1 MLKRRAFLTYFGL
14 GCFASCFPVV
24 LAACAPQ
31 TETGIDAKAKS
42 PEPATKTDNPT
53 AEDKGGAKNKV
64 APLVKTA
71 DGYSIVGK
79 VTDLAATGQIQA
91 AGVAVS
97 RDPANP
103 KQLMAVNP
111 KCTHKGCTVDWVAA
125 EKKYECPCHNAN
137 FAADGK
143 VLKGP
148 ATQPLATYPVKIVGA
163 QILVK
168 I

>member
-1 MLKRRAFLTYFGL
+1 MLKRREFMTYFGL

-31 TETGIDAKAKS
+31 AETGTDTKAKS
-42 PEPATKTDNPT
+42 PEPV
-53 AEDKGGAKNKV
+53 AEDKGGAKKTV

-79 VTDLAATGQIQA
+79 VSDLEATGQIQA

-97 RDPANP
+97 RDPVNP
-103 KQLMAVNP
+103 KQLLAVNP
-111 KCTHKGCTVDWVAA
+111 KCTHKGCAVDWVAA
-125 EKKYECPCHNAN
+125 EKKYECPCHNSD

-148 ATQPLATYPVKIVGA
+148 ATQPLAKYPVKIVGN
-163 QILVK
+163 QVLVK

>member
-31 TETGIDAKAKS
+31 AETGTDA
-42 PEPATKTDNPT
+42 KTDNPT
-53 AEDKGGAKNKV
+53 AADKGGAKGTV
-64 APLVKTA
+64 TPLVKTA

-79 VTDLAATGQIQA
+79 VTDLVATGQIQA
-91 AGVAVS
+91 AGVSVY

-103 KQLMAVNP
+103 KQLLAVNP
-111 KCTHKGCTVDWVAA
+111 KCTHKGCDVGWVAA
-125 EKKYECPCHNAN
+125 EKKYACPCHDSD

-148 ATQPLATYPVKIVGA
+148 ATKPLANYPVKIVGA
-163 QILVK
+163 QVLVK

>member
-1 MLKRRAFLTYFGL
+1 MLKRRTFLTYFGL

-31 TETGIDAKAKS
+31 AETGVDA
-42 PEPATKTDNPT
+42 KTDNP
-53 AEDKGGAKNKV
+53 AAADKGGAKGTV
-64 APLVKTA
+64 TPLVKTA

-91 AGVAVS
+91 ANVS
-97 RDPANP
+97 VYQDPANP
-103 KQLMAVNP
+103 KQLVAVNP
-111 KCTHKGCTVDWVAA
+111 KCTHKGCDVSWVAA
-125 EKKYECPCHNAN
+125 EKKYECPCHDSD

-148 ATQPLATYPVKIVGA
+148 ATKPLATYPVKIVGA
-163 QILVK
+163 QVLVK